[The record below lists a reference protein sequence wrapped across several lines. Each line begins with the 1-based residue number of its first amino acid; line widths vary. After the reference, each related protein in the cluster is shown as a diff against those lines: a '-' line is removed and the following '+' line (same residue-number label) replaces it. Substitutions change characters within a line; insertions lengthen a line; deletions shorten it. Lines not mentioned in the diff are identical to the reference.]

1 MTLDF
6 THKPPDNYS
15 YEFEEFKKDVIAIWI
30 RDHRKY
36 VYNGGNKVRCMWGF
50 YHTKKKSYYSPVNSK
65 TIGSKVDLEETSPYT
80 SIKIKLN
87 PLEQAFL

>member
-1 MTLDF
+1 MELDF
-6 THKPPDNYS
+6 IHEPPDNYS

-36 VYNGGNKVRCMWGF
+36 VYNGGDKVRCIWGF
-50 YHTKKKSYYSPVNSK
+50 YNTKKKSYFSPINSK
-65 TIGSKVDLEETSPYT
+65 TIGSQVNLKETTPYS
-80 SIKIKLN
+80 SIKPKLN